1 MKVNKIIISL
11 MAAMIAVYSCE
22 KIGNDPVD
30 PDKEP
35 IPEKPEQESKPDT
48 PSWPEDQQGKS
59 YIWDSEVIPE
69 VCIHISETNWNNI
82 LTSHDRN
89 RDLTPY
95 LSCNIYFDKD
105 GAKDTVKTAGVRIRD
120 NANGNRP
127 EGANGDSHSKK
138 NAEWNLSN
146 FEIDFDYFK
155 EGRTLRNVKGIL
167 LRSCVNDPTFA
178 RERYC
183 HDLFRKFG
191 IWSIPHN
198 TYCRLTIKVEGDAKP
213 AYLGIYQMVE
223 PVDQTYINDRTN
235 KFKGNQG
242 FLWKCSE
249 GAFLRPGNIP
259 VAADN
264 GKGESKMY
272 LLMNNQDKLSSAS
285 AQLNDFI
292 TKLNTLKDKTFKGW
306 IVSVMDVK
314 MFLRTYAVI
323 STVGMYDDYW
333 NTGNNYFL
341 FFNSFSTDSYKVSF
355 IPFDF
360 EKSLGNN
367 ETKDST
373 ADPAVRDPYQWGRT
387 TAPLMA
393 RLMQYEE
400 FREVYTEALYEL
412 TLPEAYLFNNADN
425 IYIIRDLMY
434 QVSDY
439 TKNDTGTCMKPTDAT
454 AVWSTNKKYNLTQE
468 NEYNFFQ
475 VRSESII
482 SYIE

>member
-1 MKVNKIIISL
+1 MKVNKIIISI
-11 MAAMIAVYSCE
+11 MAAAIAACSCE
-22 KIGNDPVD
+22 RIDNDPVD
-30 PDKEP
+30 PGTEP
-35 IPEKPEQESKPDT
+35 TPEKPEQKPDT

-59 YIWDSEVIPE
+59 YIWDNVSIPE
-69 VCIHISETNWNNI
+69 ICIHISETNWNSI

-89 RDLTPY
+89 HNLTPY
-95 LSCNIYFDKD
+95 FSCNIYFDKD
-105 GAKDTVKTAGVRIRD
+105 GAKDTVKTAGLRIRD
-120 NANGNRP
+120 NANGKRP
-127 EGANGDSHSKK
+127 EGSNGDRHSKTDTK
-138 NAEWNLSN
+138 WNLSN

-155 EGRTLRNVKGIL
+155 TGRTLRNVTGIL

-178 RERYC
+178 RERFC
-183 HDLFRKFG
+183 HDLFRRFG

-223 PVDQTYINDRTN
+223 PVDQAYINDRVD
-235 KFKGNQG
+235 KFKGSEG

-249 GAFLRPGNIP
+249 GAFLRSDNVQ

-272 LLMNNQDKLSSAS
+272 LLMNNQDKLSNAS
-285 AQLNDFI
+285 AQLKDFI
-292 TKLNTLKDKTFKGW
+292 TKLNTLQGKAFQGW
-306 IVSVMDVK
+306 IISVMDVK
-314 MFLRTYAVI
+314 MFLKTYAAI
-323 STVGMYDDYW
+323 CTVGMYDDYW
-333 NTGNNYFL
+333 NNGNNYFL
-341 FFNSFSTDSYKVSF
+341 YFNSFNTDSYKVSF

-367 ETKDST
+367 ETKGST
-373 ADPAVRDPYQWGRT
+373 GDPAVRDPYQWGRT

-393 RLMQYEE
+393 RLLQYEE

-434 QVSDY
+434 QVRDY

-454 AVWSTNKKYNLTQE
+454 AAWSTNKRYNLTQE

-482 SYIE
+482 SVIE